1 MPILF
6 LIKTLFILKTGQNN
20 GEKTNLSIAFVFISG
35 FGFMNEVLILKTK
48 VQKRMI
54 KPFFIDKV
62 PDSHL
67 K

>member
-6 LIKTLFILKTGQNN
+6 LIKSLFILNTGQNN